1 MNCDRCV
8 PLLALAALLAAPQLR
23 AEGMSMS
30 GVYGQYAMTREASGT
45 SWQPD
50 ASGLDGRMR
59 HSGEWM
65 LMSHGFVSA
74 IYDRQGGARG
84 AEQLFFTSMFMGM
97 GQRTVGESGRIGL
110 RAMLSLDP
118 LMGARGYPLLFA
130 AGETADGRNVLLDRQ
145 HPHDLFME
153 LSAAYARDLAPGTSL
168 FVYCG
173 LPGEP
178 ALGPP
183 AFMHRAAAFG
193 NPEAPLAH
201 HWLDSTHISFGVVTL
216 GAIRRAAKLEFSVFN
231 AREPDQHRYDIET
244 GPLDSWSARAS
255 WNPAPQWS
263 LQVSHGALE
272 APEQLEPTARVA
284 RSTASVAWQPRPG
297 RQLLLAFGRNAQSD
311 PGLAAPHTHAS
322 DAWLLEGSLRLTPQW
337 QGFARVERIEP
348 QHLPGTGGVAKLSV
362 GLARDL
368 RAAGAV
374 MFSAGALASA
384 YAVPRELRATYGSSP
399 VSAMLYVSARIQP

>member
-1 MNCDRCV
+1 MAHSPKLFACG
-8 PLLALAALLAAPQLR
+8 ALLAAPFLH
-23 AEGMSMS
+23 AASMSMS

-50 ASGLDGRMR
+50 ASAMDGRMR

-65 LMSHGFVSA
+65 LMSHGFATA

-84 AEQLFFTSMFMGM
+84 ADKLFLSSMFMGM
-97 GQRTVGESGRIGL
+97 AQRGLGASGRIGL

-130 AGETADGRNVLLDRQ
+130 AGETADGREVLVDRQ

-153 LSAAYARDLAPGTSL
+153 LSAAYSRDFRPGTSL
-168 FVYCG
+168 FVYGG

-183 AFMHRAAAFG
+183 AFMHRGATLG
-193 NPEAPLAH
+193 NPEAPLGH
-201 HWLDSTHISFGVVTL
+201 HWMDSTHISFGVLTL
-216 GAIRRAAKLEFSVFN
+216 GAIHGRGKLEFSAFN

-263 LQVSHGALE
+263 LQLSHGSLR
-272 APEQLEPTARVA
+272 APEQLEPTTTIA
-284 RSTASVAWQPRPG
+284 RSTASVAWQPQPG
-297 RQLLLAFGRNAQSD
+297 RQLVFAFGRNVERNS
-311 PGLAAPHTHAS
+311 HSRTS
-322 DAWLLEGSLRLTPQW
+322 DAWLLEGSLQLAPRLT
-337 QGFARVERIEP
+337 GFGRLERIEP
-348 QHLPGTGGVAKLSV
+348 QHLPAEGSVAKLSL

-368 RAAGAV
+368 HATGAF
-374 MFSAGALASA
+374 MLSAGVLASA
-384 YAVPRELRATYGSSP
+384 YAVPRELRSEYGSSP
-399 VSAMLYVSARIQP
+399 ISAMLYLSARIQP